1 MNQKIVE
8 VMHVVVVR
16 NALLDIS
23 LYIFDAVPL
32 FDTFIIYFFFFTT
45 IYCLLTLSTDFVY

>member
-32 FDTFIIYFFFFTT
+32 FDTFIIYFFFFYYY
-45 IYCLLTLSTDFVY
+45 ILSTDFVY